1 MFCLLLPRAAVATA
15 LTPGD
20 ALDEGTAASDAALV
34 PDLHPNMANAT
45 AAPVNSAFV
54 FIPGILVL
62 LQKGLR
68 YARILAQSP
77 HRKPEESARNR
88 QMSLDVALCRLPS
101 RRPARAAVTS

>member
-1 MFCLLLPRAAVATA
+1 MFCLLLPCAAVATA
-15 LTPGD
+15 L
-20 ALDEGTAASDAALV
+20 ALPLEALPAASEAALV

-45 AAPVNSAFV
+45 AAPVTSAFV